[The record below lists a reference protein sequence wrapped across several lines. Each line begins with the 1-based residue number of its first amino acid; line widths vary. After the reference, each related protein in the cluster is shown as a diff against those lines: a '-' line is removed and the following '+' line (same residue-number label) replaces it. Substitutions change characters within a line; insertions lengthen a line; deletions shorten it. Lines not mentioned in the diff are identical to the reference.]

1 MLELGPRDYTCF
13 TKDCQLGPPEL
24 DRSARGGSALVVL
37 ADEAPPTLY
46 TPVAS
51 DDPIDPTAPNS
62 NSQEVYA
69 QSHNDPHPFT
79 LALGP
84 EISHLP
90 LPAAQSPARPVD
102 LGLNIESRRRRRS
115 PSTES
120 GGSPEVGDFTAN
132 TYLSQ
137 GQASVAHPEAED
149 LPHQRAVPP
158 ASKRRRLMTQDMR
171 HEFPVSTNGTSR
183 HTNGSSSPPQK
194 NRFTNGTNGHGSS
207 ADDVSSTYTNG
218 HSTSKSRQR
227 DSNFFGHD
235 REEVTRL
242 LIQGLEDLGYVEA
255 AERLCQE
262 SGYRVESREV
272 IAFRHAILEGK
283 WSDAESLLFGRAME
297 SDDGGVRISNGHAP
311 GPTHLKLVEDAD
323 VEEMKFLVREQK
335 YVELLRRNLKGQAIH
350 VLQTELQPLN
360 YDARRLN
367 ALSG

>member
-1 MLELGPRDYTCF
+1 MLHETLSAWT
-13 TKDCQLGPPEL
+13 PEL

-37 ADEAPPTLY
+37 ADEAPPRQY
-46 TPVAS
+46 TPIAP
-51 DDPIDPTAPNS
+51 DDPINPTAPTS
-62 NSQEVYA
+62 ISQEFYA
-69 QSHNDPHPFT
+69 QSRNEPHPF
-79 LALGP
+79 ALDLDQ
-84 EISHLP
+84 ETSHLP
-90 LPAAQSPARPVD
+90 LPGAQSTARAVD
-102 LGLNIESRRRRRS
+102 LGPNIESRRRRRS

-120 GGSPEVGDFTAN
+120 GGSPELGGFTAN

-137 GQASVAHPEAED
+137 GQSSVSRPETED
-149 LPHQRAVPP
+149 LPHQREVPP

-171 HEFPVSTNGTSR
+171 HEFPVSINGTTR
-183 HTNGSSSPPQK
+183 HTNGSSSPPPK
-194 NRFTNGTNGHGSS
+194 HRFTNGTNGHGPL

-218 HSTSKSRQR
+218 HSPLKSRQR
-227 DSNFFGHD
+227 DTDFFGHD

-242 LIQGLEDLGYVEA
+242 LIQGLEDLGYNDA

-262 SGYRVESREV
+262 SGYRVESQEV

-283 WSDAESLLFGRAME
+283 WSDAESLIFGRAME
-297 SDDGGVRISNGHAP
+297 SDDGGVRISNGHTQ

-323 VEEMKFLVREQK
+323 EEEMKFLVREQK
-335 YVELLRRNLKGQAIH
+335 YIELLRRNLKGQAIH